1 MENYIYLNLFLENF
15 INPED
20 YGWFTPFILK
30 AKLEKLGYTNIK
42 YKFIGGP
49 FTSIAYLWD
58 QAIQYLPAKK
68 QQKYKKWYKKE
79 FLKLLAY
86 DKLYKKNKI
95 RKNTACPVAF
105 SLFAKKR

>member
-1 MENYIYLNLFLENF
+1 M
-15 INPED
+15 
-20 YGWFTPFILK
+20 K

-58 QAIQYLPAKK
+58 QAIQYFPTKK
-68 QQKYKKWYKKE
+68 QQSIKNGTKE
-79 FLKLLAY
+79 FLKLLTY

-105 SLFAKKR
+105 SLFAKKN